1 MSVLS
6 EIESIWPYFITHGG
20 PEVFMFLMTFG
31 VVPAIFMF
39 VLRPLVRPLAVQL
52 SIALGLWLAAGVFA
66 YWDTFVIARQAEKLC
81 RHAGMK
87 VLRTVEASGFA
98 GSSDIEYWSKK
109 GFSWLEVSR
118 LEGVK
123 RLWLEDGQ
131 VIILRVPKL
140 TAQYEYAREEERW
153 IPPCCSEIRNIIR
166 DRVNGEVLGSVTKY
180 IIYAGFLD
188 RRLIGALGFSWTPP
202 RCVQP
207 DTLPS
212 ISPEGEIYS
221 DELISAVIKPT
232 LD

>member
-20 PEVFMFLMTFG
+20 PEVFMFFMTFG
-31 VVPAIFMF
+31 VVPAIYMF

-98 GSSDIEYWSKK
+98 GSSDIKNWSKR
-109 GFSWLEVSR
+109 GFSWLEVSS
-118 LEGVK
+118 LEGEQ
-123 RLWLEDGQ
+123 RIELENDQ
-131 VIILRVPKL
+131 VVIQKIPKL
-140 TAQYEYAREEERW
+140 TAQYEFVREEERW
-153 IPPCCSEIRNIIR
+153 MPPCCSEVKEIIR
-166 DRVNGEVLGSVTKY
+166 DRMSGEELGSVTLY

-188 RRLIGALGFSWTPP
+188 RKLIGALGFSWTPP

-212 ISPEGEIYS
+212 VSPEGEIYPI
-221 DELISAVIKPT
+221 EFISSVIKPAR
-232 LD
+232 D